1 MKVIALEGGSTD
13 SAAEVISD
21 LREVSAEMR
30 DNDETPMIYAM
41 IGSDKRL
48 PAVVRCKVSI
58 QDLAVFQKLIELDVS
73 GAMMDVYERE
83 ND

>member
-1 MKVIALEGGSTD
+1 MKVIALKGGSTD

-21 LREVSAEMR
+21 LREMSAEMR
-30 DNDETPMIYAM
+30 GNDETPVIYAM

-73 GAMMDVYERE
+73 GAMMAVYEGE
-83 ND
+83 DD